1 MVTVTSY
8 GTVGHQDSMSMIMD
22 LPFWPISVAD
32 KYTHSPSKINIVIEM
47 SKHIT

>member
-8 GTVGHQDSMSMIMD
+8 GTVGHQDSMSMILD
-22 LPFWPISVAD
+22 LPSLPAAVAD
-32 KYTHSPSKINIVIEM
+32 TYTPPSKINIEIEM

>member
-22 LPFWPISVAD
+22 LPFLPISVAD
-32 KYTHSPSKINIVIEM
+32 KYTPPSKINIVIEM